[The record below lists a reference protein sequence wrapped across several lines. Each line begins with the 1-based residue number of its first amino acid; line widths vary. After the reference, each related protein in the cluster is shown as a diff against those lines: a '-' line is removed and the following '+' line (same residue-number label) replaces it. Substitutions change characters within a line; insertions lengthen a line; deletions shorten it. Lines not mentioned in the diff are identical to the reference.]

1 VDLEAI
7 VKTKLEPVY
16 HYYRLLLLRRSITS
30 IKTQDKKS
38 NKTQDNKN
46 TSQYKVNDPN

>member
-1 VDLEAI
+1 M
-7 VKTKLEPVY
+7 
-16 HYYRLLLLRRSITS
+16 LLITNVIIRLLRRSSTS

-46 TSQYKVNDPN
+46 GLLRKFYFKNLKKCLLTF

>member
-1 VDLEAI
+1 MTAACYTI
-7 VKTKLEPVY
+7 RIS
-16 HYYRLLLLRRSITS
+16 YRLSSCHSSTS

>member
-1 VDLEAI
+1 M
-7 VKTKLEPVY
+7 
-16 HYYRLLLLRRSITS
+16 HYVTLTIGEKFRNFMELYRLLLRRSSTS

-46 TSQYKVNDPN
+46 TRQYKVNDPN